1 MLKFNYYNNKENVP
15 IKEKLSDIELYSLF
29 KSLELVKLIDPSQSY
44 SNYEKIPVYW
54 MESKKFA
61 GLTVWNSNDK
71 LICIFLDKSLKIKNY
86 NDNFQYLN
94 LGAIYSHELS
104 HALNYTKDPHTSS
117 ITEQKIYSIINTN
130 TNAVN
135 LILHWKPISP

>member
-1 MLKFNYYNNKENVP
+1 MLKFNYNNHKENVP

-71 LICIFLDKSLKIKNY
+71 LIGIFLDKSLKIKNY

-104 HALNYTKDPHTSS
+104 HALNYTKDPDTEL
-117 ITEQKIYSIINTN
+117 ITDLKIWNILKTN
-130 TNAVN
+130 QCKLNQIKN
-135 LILHWKPISP
+135 WKMN